1 MDRVRAL
8 AWFCKVV
15 DVESISQ
22 AARTLRVS
30 KAAVSKV
37 LSSLEQEL
45 GVTLLHRTTRA
56 VRPTATGRVV
66 YTHARTV
73 LEQMRE
79 LEAAANAEKAEPS
92 GTLRITAPVAFGSLH
107 LRAHIAAFIAKYP
120 AVRIELVLTD
130 RYIRLAEEGFDV
142 AIRVTRS
149 FDDEDV
155 VAVPLARTRM
165 IACAS
170 PEYLARAGKP
180 RTPRDLA
187 RHPSRYTCISYAAP
201 GVTGRLAWHFDDEAV
216 LIDPAVRVDNSV
228 LLCDLARSGAGI
240 AFLLSFVCAADLANG
255 TLIPLFPKAKT
266 EQSTVFA
273 LYPSPGHATA
283 KIRAF
288 MEFLKSAYMGVGE
301 WA

>member
-15 DVESISQ
+15 EEESISQ

-37 LSSLEQEL
+37 LSSLEEEL
-45 GVTLLHRTTRA
+45 GVTLLHRTTRT
-56 VRPTATGRVV
+56 VRATATGRVV

-92 GTLRITAPVAFGSLH
+92 GTLRITAPVAFGHLH

-120 AVRIELVLTD
+120 SVRIELVLTD

-149 FDDEDV
+149 LDDEDV
-155 VAVPLARTRM
+155 VAIPLARTRM

-170 PEYLARAGKP
+170 PEYLSRAGKP
-180 RTPRDLA
+180 RSPRDLP
-187 RHPSRYTCISYAAP
+187 RHTCISYSAP
-201 GVTGRLAWHFDDEAV
+201 GVTGRLPWHFDDEAV
-216 LIDPAVRVDNSV
+216 LLDPAIRVDNSV
-228 LLCDLARSGAGI
+228 LLCDLARAGTGI
-240 AFLLSFVCAADLANG
+240 AFLLSFVCASDLKSGN
-255 TLIPLFPKAKT
+255 LISLFPKAKT
-266 EQSTVFA
+266 EESTVFA

-288 MEFLKSAYMGVGE
+288 MEYLKSAYGGMGE